1 MPKMSRLEPRALD
14 STGTTSANTD
24 SEAQPLPRAL
34 TSHAIS
40 VTDKGDLV
48 LIIRHQS
55 SGEEG
60 LYRVDTRRI
69 RDASSYFDKLLHPE
83 KFSEGLAVFMAQQK
97 LRSYYAESSLV
108 PWDKLPRIGIS
119 DAGQTSKANLFEKYL
134 KDFLRILHGLDI
146 STSRPSTSYF
156 ANIAIIADRLEALPV
171 VVAYIKKSNCLQKLD
186 GQPNKIRRAFSQERL
201 RQRLLVGSLLD
212 YPDWIESASER
223 LILGSQQ
230 IKDPQGDISHDVDD
244 VMWWD
249 LPGCLEARQCKLG
262 YDSSAQ
268 CDSFQLGEMVRFF
281 TRMGTIRMQGLI
293 YDASEAAEPYDGDI
307 QQLLEN
313 LRQCPSYQID
323 QNHAHCGLRVRLLP
337 ALTCIQRWIE
347 LDAKLCGISWQNDR
361 GTYAWT
367 NHEKVAKWSFL
378 KVPDSTRKRVL
389 TRSCDNSCNSVHQGS
404 RELFTAKER
413 DWTPSDR

>member
-1 MPKMSRLEPRALD
+1 MSRLEPRALD
-14 STGTTSANTD
+14 SVGTTSANTD
-24 SEAQPLPRAL
+24 PEAQPLPRAL
-34 TSHAIS
+34 TSHAIN

-48 LIIRHQS
+48 LVIRHQS

-83 KFSEGLAVFMAQQK
+83 RFSEGLAVFMAQQK
-97 LRSYYAESSLV
+97 LRSRYAESSLV
-108 PWDKLPRIGIS
+108 PWDELPRIGIS

-134 KDFLRILHGLDI
+134 KDFLRILHGLNI

-171 VVAYIKKSNCLQKLD
+171 VVAYIKKSNWLQKLD
-186 GQPNKIRRAFSQERL
+186 SQPNKIRRAFSQERL

-223 LILGSQQ
+223 LIVGSQQ

-244 VMWWD
+244 AMWWD
-249 LPGCLEARQCKLG
+249 LPGCLEVELSYRRECILGTINSLQLHFLQLYTSKARQCKLG

-281 TRMGTIRMQGLI
+281 TRMGTIRMRGLI

-323 QNHAHCGLRVRLLP
+323 QITRIVAY
-337 ALTCIQRWIE
+337 E
-347 LDAKLCGISWQNDR
+347 LDCCQ
-361 GTYAWT
+361 
-367 NHEKVAKWSFL
+367 H
-378 KVPDSTRKRVL
+378 
-389 TRSCDNSCNSVHQGS
+389 
-404 RELFTAKER
+404 
-413 DWTPSDR
+413 